1 MKINRPDM
9 FWLEEQLDIYE
20 SGNVNENI
28 GNLLSFLR
36 QYYLSYIEYNNNGNS
51 LADNVA
57 MIITKAINDND
68 LVFLEYVLDNELVD
82 DYTTTKI
89 GIYNNNT
96 NTYSKYVTILDYA
109 ILKNKCDVAKMF
121 FDLLDNREKTK
132 FISSLKKDGKY
143 KSKCVTSMLRP
154 YLKNIQPAV
163 AEKVMGEYKKLPNNV
178 RKYIL
183 GPMLLNKTTR
193 KRGGKRKT
201 RKAYKSRN

>member
-57 MIITKAINDND
+57 MIITKAINDTD
-68 LVFLEYVLDNELVD
+68 LVFLEYVLNNELVD

-154 YLKNIQPAV
+154 YLKNIEPAV
-163 AEKVMGEYKKLPNNV
+163 ALKTMRESRLPKNIINYV
-178 RKYIL
+178 LSKMI
-183 GPMLLNKTTR
+183 GINTTR
-193 KRGGKRKT
+193 RRGGKRKT
-201 RKAYKSRN
+201 RKTYKSRN